1 MSVLNKIIVFC
12 LLVASLSGYYSS
24 CSSPVGETGYRLVKV
39 IDGDTVQLRT
49 PAGEVI
55 KVRHIGIDC
64 PERGEPLYY
73 FALKT
78 NRRLLKGKRIT
89 LEFDKKLHDSY
100 GRTLAYVYADEL
112 MVNAELI
119 RLGCARLYFDRDNK
133 KYLPLFLK
141 MLEEAQRHRRGLW
154 GKE

>member
-1 MSVLNKIIVFC
+1 MFVLNKIVVFC
-12 LLVASLSGYYSS
+12 LLVASLPGYYS
-24 CSSPVGETGYRLVKV
+24 CSPPVGETGYRLVKV

-55 KVRHIGIDC
+55 KVRYIGIDC
-64 PERGEPLYY
+64 PERGEPFYY

-78 NRRLLKGKRIT
+78 NRRLLKGKMVT
-89 LEFDKKLHDSY
+89 LEFDNRLHDTY
-100 GRTLAYVYADEL
+100 GRTLAYVYVDEL

-133 KYLPLFLK
+133 KHLPLFLK
-141 MLEEAQRHRRGLW
+141 MLEEAQRHHRRLW

>member
-1 MSVLNKIIVFC
+1 MSVLNKIVVFC
-12 LLVASLSGYYSS
+12 LLVAFLPGYYS
-24 CSSPVGETGYRLVKV
+24 CSLPSAETGYRLVKV

-78 NRRLLKGKRIT
+78 NRRLLKGKRII
-89 LEFDKKLHDSY
+89 LEFDKRSHDSY

-133 KYLPLFLK
+133 KHLPLFLK

-154 GKE
+154 EKG